1 MYYGLD
7 SRVANS
13 RFNFTLHFTMC
24 HPERRTPVESQLFF
38 TQNCRGA
45 KTADRITMLIDGF
58 KGQGGF
64 AAFAQETWRAGEE
77 RLVQD
82 GCCFLGL
89 GPDKRRQAVA
99 RSAWASSSV
108 RLPMT
113 RGSAQVR
120 RCTWTSGSA

>member
-1 MYYGLD
+1 
-7 SRVANS
+7 
-13 RFNFTLHFTMC
+13 MC
-24 HPERRTPVESQLFF
+24 HPETRTQFETQLIF

-89 GPDKRRQAVA
+89 GPDKQ
-99 RSAWASSSV
+99 
-108 RLPMT
+108 T
-113 RGSAQVR
+113 GRGSL
-120 RCTWTSGSA
+120 GLGILLSATAYDAWQR